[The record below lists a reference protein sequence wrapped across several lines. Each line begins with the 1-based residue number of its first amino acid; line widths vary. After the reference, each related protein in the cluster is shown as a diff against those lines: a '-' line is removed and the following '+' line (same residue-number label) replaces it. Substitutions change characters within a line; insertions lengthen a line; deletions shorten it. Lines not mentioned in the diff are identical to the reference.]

1 VKRFIIPHQ
10 KLSGSG
16 GSSWLS
22 TGWDLYVPTGR
33 LIIVDRS
40 PYSREWVASHN
51 RGTSTHDESIPCQ
64 SKEGVNITV
73 GVSIGAS
80 VSEDNAARYLY
91 HFGVLAPTDGAGRPL
106 DRSSPQTIFTSVYYS
121 RRLADAMDDVG
132 RKRIQTLVCNE
143 IASRTFDQANDEAVK
158 IMDNVRK
165 AATDYFA
172 GVGVTLDFIG
182 WGDTFTFDPDVQ
194 KAVNDKRNAEAL
206 KDVLPVLQALAQ
218 LKVQE
223 GMGQGLAGKGLP
235 VVVTPGMIEALT
247 RLAIPAAAVAAPPE
261 KTAP

>member
-1 VKRFIIPHQ
+1 
-10 KLSGSG
+10 
-16 GSSWLS
+16 
-22 TGWDLYVPTGR
+22 
-33 LIIVDRS
+33 
-40 PYSREWVASHN
+40 
-51 RGTSTHDESIPCQ
+51 
-64 SKEGVNITV
+64 
-73 GVSIGAS
+73 
-80 VSEDNAARYLY
+80 
-91 HFGVLAPTDGAGRPL
+91 
-106 DRSSPQTIFTSVYYS
+106 
-121 RRLADAMDDVG
+121 MDDVG
-132 RKRIQTLVCNE
+132 RKRVQTLVCNE

-247 RLAIPAAAVAAPPE
+247 RLALPAAAATPE
-261 KTAP
+261 KTGP